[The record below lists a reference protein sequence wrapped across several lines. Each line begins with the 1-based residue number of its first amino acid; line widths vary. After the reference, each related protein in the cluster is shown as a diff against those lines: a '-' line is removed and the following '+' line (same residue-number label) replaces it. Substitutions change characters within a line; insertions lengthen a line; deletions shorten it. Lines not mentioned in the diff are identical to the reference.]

1 MKESLNRYNV
11 FYGILLVALI
21 IIGEVGIYYLKMPG
35 WPMFAALVLFFLG
48 HLEVKNIPAIFIG
61 GLVGIICSVLL
72 SYLIILLDPILGNFI
87 PTLIFIGT
95 FVFLIVLYKD
105 VFPWVFNSYAFMFF
119 LMTGMAR
126 GDAAPSVLAVIMLLG
141 GGFMIGG
148 TLIINKIM
156 EPLNGK
162 N

>member
-21 IIGEVGIYYLKMPG
+21 IIGEVAIYYLKMPG

-95 FVFLIVLYKD
+95 FVFLIVLQALFFDPYNRWAKG
-105 VFPWVFNSYAFMFF
+105 VYRYILGCRASYS
-119 LMTGMAR
+119 
-126 GDAAPSVLAVIMLLG
+126 DIKKQVVLSEYLYCHRVLH
-141 GGFMIGG
+141 
-148 TLIINKIM
+148 
-156 EPLNGK
+156 E
-162 N
+162 